1 MGCPA
6 YLFLM
11 NISFLIFFG
20 LTLAVSDELV
30 KAMSNVCQLDTELN
44 NSFILK
50 YSIFAQNVELAFCNT
65 SSLSPDAHNFSREL
79 DAPNV
84 WLLLTTAHPSLLEDL
99 MTVRDELIKINK
111 VCTLSK
117 SCLDWISKLL
127 GDGRSIFAGSYL
139 ELLIRSLSATK
150 NTKLAEMSTSQ
161 VLFVRLELRR
171 MHVEREYLFI
181 PRMEEMHELYCHYV
195 LLYNSL
201 INSTVGDAILRYAK
215 QNTLSLTVIAPEMI
229 GPIPTH
235 SVSYYMEFFKDFVDF
250 KTDFIFFNNLRYLKK
265 TTNFTLVFQKW
276 MALMTLIPELSIR
289 REYFD
294 EQKDVEQ
301 NFYRIENRVSNLYV
315 QRNSVA
321 VLLEWDGKKLFYL
334 SLAFDFVDSLFA
346 FKRQRIAVTKVRHML
361 LQILDCRERLMDY
374 LG

>member
-1 MGCPA
+1 
-6 YLFLM
+6 M

-20 LTLAVSDELV
+20 LTLAGSDELV

-44 NSFILK
+44 NKFLLK
-50 YSIFAQNVELAFCNT
+50 YSIFTQNVELAFCNT
-65 SSLSPDAHNFSREL
+65 SSFSPDAHNFLREL

-84 WLLLTTAHPSLLEDL
+84 WLLLTAAQPSLLEDL
-99 MTVRDELIKINK
+99 MMVRDEIIKINK
-111 VCTLSK
+111 ECTLSK

-229 GPIPTH
+229 GPIPSH